1 VRGWLVVPT
10 HLFKLRIMTDWKEG
24 VDYTCADT
32 LNAKDKWEAFLLKIQ
47 EAKISMPIQIVEL
60 VDLENKVIAYIEY
73 LKEQFILRSAGENVG

>member
-1 VRGWLVVPT
+1 
-10 HLFKLRIMTDWKEG
+10 MSDWEEG

-47 EAKISMPIQIVEL
+47 EAKAINPIQDII
-60 VDLENKVIAYIEY
+60 DLEERVLKYIEY